1 MIPHITAPD
10 VFMITPERLQQ
21 KGITLLLLDLDNTL
35 SPYSEDLPPERVLE
49 WMSALKKADITPYII
64 SNNASEERVRNY
76 AAACEILHLARAG
89 KPSPKPVQEAM
100 NALGK
105 KQAETALMGDQ
116 IFTDVLAAKRAGV
129 TAIVVKPL
137 EMTVLFRLRYIA
149 EQIFRRLGK
158 ERLK

>member
-10 VFMITPERLQQ
+10 VFLITPERLQK

-49 WMSALKKADITPYII
+49 WMDALKKAGITPYII

-76 AAACEILHLARAG
+76 AAACEIPYVARAG

-100 NALGK
+100 KALGK
-105 KQAETALMGDQ
+105 ERAETALMGDQ

-149 EQIFRRLGK
+149 EQVFRRLGK
-158 ERLK
+158 ERLR

>member
-10 VFMITPERLQQ
+10 VFHITPERLKQR
-21 KGITLLLLDLDNTL
+21 GITLLLLDLDNTL
-35 SPYSEDLPPERVLE
+35 SPYSEDLPPERVLV
-49 WMSALKKADITPYII
+49 WMHALKEAGITPYII
-64 SNNASEERVRNY
+64 SNNASEERVKHY
-76 AAACEILHLARAG
+76 AAACDIPYVARAG

-100 NALGK
+100 RTLGK

-116 IFTDVLAAKRAGV
+116 IFTDVLAAHRAGV

-149 EQIFRRLGK
+149 EQLFRQLGK
-158 ERLK
+158 EKLK